1 MNLSELL
8 EQTEKL
14 KIQIEN
20 GKTNLID
27 YNLQDLFL
35 ELKSLISPDDLE
47 TGISVMENGTLLLE
61 EKLDEI
67 KRFILIMA
75 QKEKISQFLD
85 QNQDD
90 HILNNL
96 LIKNWIN
103 PYEIS
108 SLSPE
113 FLRRSW
119 EQLVFN
125 KTMRTKEKVIEFH
138 EINQEAK
145 NRGIQFVGAPF
156 EEKMQHYFQTI
167 ILFLPTTLDQLINTS
182 GDKKKYFEN
191 FSYILHL
198 LQEGY
203 LLYDPKTKIFSIEG
217 KNYE

>member
-14 KIQIEN
+14 KVQIEN

-90 HILNNL
+90 HNILNNL
-96 LIKNWIN
+96 LIQNWIN

-113 FLRRSW
+113 FLSRSW
-119 EQLVFN
+119 KQLVFN
-125 KTMRTKEKVIEFH
+125 KIIRTKEEVIEFH
-138 EINQEAK
+138 KINQETK

-167 ILFLPTTLDQLINTS
+167 LSSLPTTIDQLINAS

-203 LLYDPKTKIFSIEG
+203 LLYDPNTKIFSIES
-217 KNYE
+217 K